1 MKLPLSDP
9 TRELLIEEDRIGVTV
24 TGECE
29 TELVEAMVGVGEG
42 ITVSDTETFV
52 SDEVMV
58 RDAVNEVDLDGSS
71 VTEPVCDA
79 DNVTSDENES
89 VDDCVTLR
97 CDDSESVFVWLR
109 SEEMDS
115 GVFERL
121 GVSDAVR
128 ELVLLCEITLDAVVV
143 GDSVKAVRVSWL
155 VWDMLRVGSL
165 VAEVVADRDCD
176 SEPEGIADGV
186 CDGVAK
192 ERVLDLDEDM
202 SCVVDSEICRVFELV
217 AVAE

>member
-1 MKLPLSDP
+1 M
-9 TRELLIEEDRIGVTV
+9 
-24 TGECE
+24 
-29 TELVEAMVGVGEG
+29 
-42 ITVSDTETFV
+42 
-52 SDEVMV
+52 
-58 RDAVNEVDLDGSS
+58 
-71 VTEPVCDA
+71 
-79 DNVTSDENES
+79 
-89 VDDCVTLR
+89 TLR